1 MVYRWYDPPRRS
13 QRMSRVCLIRVARRG
28 YDRRMQVKVKRSS
41 RRHKTVQARLVD
53 GVLHVAI
60 PDRFTD
66 AEERHWVRTMERR
79 FRHRQDADRIDL
91 ADRARRLVARYRLP
105 SPQSI
110 EWSGRQ
116 STLWGSCTISSGKI
130 RISRRAAS
138 FPRWV
143 LDYIIVH
150 ELAHLVVP
158 NHNRSFWK
166 LVGRYELAERARGYL
181 IAKAEDA
188 PD

>member
-1 MVYRWYDPPRRS
+1 MLRLAPSGPKDDAGFRVPVPRH
-13 QRMSRVCLIRVARRG
+13 G
-28 YDRRMQVKVKRSS
+28 YDRRMQIEVKRST

-60 PDRFTD
+60 PDRFTA
-66 AEERHWVRTMERR
+66 AEEHHWVTTMERR
-79 FRHRQDADRIDL
+79 FRDRHDANRIDL
-91 ADRARRLVARYRLP
+91 ADRARRLAARYDLP
-105 SPQSI
+105 APQSI

-116 STLWGSCTISSGKI
+116 NTLWGSCTTTSGKI

-150 ELAHLVVP
+150 ELAHLEVP
-158 NHNRSFWK
+158 RHSRVFWR
-166 LVGRYELAERARGYL
+166 LVGRYELTERARGYL
-181 IAKAEDA
+181 TAKAEES
-188 PD
+188 PV